1 MAWWNK
7 IFGASEPAGQT
18 KIRLISD
25 TGDWYAPW
33 GGNLYK
39 SDIVRAAI
47 RPKVKAMGKLQA
59 THIREGPDGLKV
71 NPDFYMKRLLQEPN
85 PYSTGQMF
93 MERMITQLEL
103 NNNSFA
109 LIYRNADGLPV
120 QLYPIFASS
129 VEAVRKEGSE
139 LHLKFWL
146 PRGKVLIVPYSDVI
160 HLRDDYNENDIF
172 GSPKSDALKPLMEII
187 NASDR
192 SIVNAVKNSAI
203 IRWIMKFNTILR
215 KEDRDMAV
223 EEFVETFLSSENEG
237 GAAYSDPRY
246 DLEQVKREQFVPA
259 TPQQE
264 KAIQRIYSFFGTN
277 DKIVQA
283 KYDEND
289 WLAYYESEIEPCAL
303 QASGEFTRKLFTP
316 RERGFGNRITF
327 DSMDMSFASMQTK
340 LNLVQMVDRRSLTP
354 NEWRRVMNLPPLEG
368 GDEPILRLDTQ
379 TVRDTDK

>member
-7 IFGASEPAGQT
+7 IFGASEQSQT
-18 KIRLISD
+18 KIKLISD
-25 TGDWYAPW
+25 DGNWYSPW

-71 NPDFYMKRLLQEPN
+71 NPEPYMKRLLQEPN

-93 MERMITQLEL
+93 MERMTTQLEL
-103 NNNSFA
+103 NNNAFA
-109 LIYRNADGLPV
+109 LIYRNTDHIPV
-120 QLYPIFASS
+120 QLYPINASG
-129 VEAVRKEGSE
+129 VEVIREEGQE
-139 LHLKFWL
+139 LKLKFWL
-146 PRGKVLIVPYSDVI
+146 SRGKVLTVPYSDVI

-172 GSPKSDALKPLMEII
+172 GSANTEALKPLMEII
-187 NASDR
+187 NASDQ

-203 IRWIMKFNTILR
+203 IRWILKFQTILR
-215 KEDRDMAV
+215 KEDRDIAV
-223 EEFVETFLSSENEG
+223 EEFVENFMSSTKSG

-246 DLEQVKREQFVPA
+246 SLEQVKNEQFVPA
-259 TPQQE
+259 TPHQE

-283 KYDEND
+283 KYDENE

-303 QASGEFTRKLFTP
+303 QASGEFTRKLFSP
-316 RERGFGNRITF
+316 RERGFGNRIAF

-379 TVRDTDK
+379 TVRDTAK